1 MEIVK
6 IYQHK
11 YSFDA
16 HIYYLTEFILKNERD
31 SNSHL

>member
-16 HIYYLTEFILKNERD
+16 HIYYLTEFVLKNTFR
-31 SNSHL
+31 NSE